1 MKNII
6 RTRIYE
12 SPCGSLL
19 LGSYDDML
27 CLCDWLAEKHHGRV
41 RRRLERLL
49 NAAFE
54 EEASPVTG
62 EAARQ
67 LDEYFAG
74 RRRAF
79 DMPLLLAGTDF
90 QVKVW
95 NELLKIP
102 FGETISYGGLAQRIG
117 MPKAVRAVAN
127 ANGANPLSV
136 FVPCHRVI
144 GSDRSLTG
152 YGGGIEVKRR
162 LLELE
167 GVRLPG
173 LSVPVVTATGFPSPV
188 LAEAGSP
195 SETELATGRLV
206 LRAWRESDAGTLY
219 EYARDPEVGPAAGWP
234 PHTSVEDSLNVI
246 RTVFS
251 APETYAVVLKS
262 TGEPVGSIG
271 LLFGEAS
278 HVAGIRADEAEI
290 GYWIG
295 RPYWGQGLIPEAVR
309 RLLRRCFEDLG
320 MSAVWCCHYD
330 GNEKSRRVMDK
341 CGFRFHHTESG
352 CASPPGDARTE
363 HFMRL
368 TKTEWEASRQLEL
381 RPLAERDIPEMQAL
395 FRDTVLHVNVRDYSR
410 EEVEDWA
417 SCGDSVEH
425 WKDLL
430 SENDFFA
437 ALDGG
442 GNIIGFSSM
451 NAGGHLH
458 SLFVH
463 KDWQGKGV
471 GTRLLA
477 EAERLV
483 MEYGAGKITSEV
495 SITARPFFERHGY
508 RTVKEQ
514 KAKANRMYLTN
525 FVMEKL
531 CGTRILP
538 VRAEKKRYLELLLV
552 GDEQESMIDR
562 YLERGEMYVMSDASG
577 VAVAV
582 AVVTDEGDGVL
593 ELKNI
598 AVDPRFQRKGYGRE
612 MIEYL
617 CRHYSGRFRILTAG
631 TGDRNCGFD
640 YSHTVSGF
648 FTKNYDHP
656 IIEEGKTLKDMV
668 YFKRDIQ

>member
-6 RTRIYE
+6 RTRTYE

-19 LGSYDDML
+19 LGSYGDML

-49 NAAFE
+49 NATFE
-54 EEASPVTG
+54 EETSPVTD

-79 DMPLLLAGTDF
+79 NLPLLFAGTEF
-90 QVKVW
+90 QKAVW
-95 NELLKIP
+95 GELLKIP
-102 FGETISYGGLAQRIG
+102 FGETVSYGCIAQRIG

-136 FVPCHRVI
+136 FVPCHRVV

-152 YGGGIEVKRR
+152 YGGGLEAKRR

-167 GVRLPG
+167 GIRLPE
-173 LSVPVVTATGFPSPV
+173 LSAPVVAAAGSPSPV
-188 LAEAGSP
+188 LPEAGRTGLPASVLAGAGPP
-195 SETELATGRLV
+195 SEMELVTGRLV

-262 TGEPVGSIG
+262 TGEPVGSAG
-271 LLFGEAS
+271 MLFGEAS

-309 RLLRRCFEDLG
+309 RLLRRCFDDLG
-320 MSAVWCCHYD
+320 MSAVWCCYYD
-330 GNEKSRRVMDK
+330 GNAKSRRVMDK
-341 CGFRFHHTESG
+341 CGFCFHHTESG
-352 CASPPGDARTE
+352 AASPPGDARAE

-368 TKTEWEASRQLEL
+368 TKEEWEASRQLEL

-395 FRDTVLHVNVRDYSR
+395 FRDTVLHVNVRDYSL

-425 WKDLL
+425 WCRLL
-430 SENDFFA
+430 SENAFVGAFDA
-437 ALDGG
+437 QGRLA
-442 GNIIGFSSM
+442 GFSSM
-451 NAGGHLH
+451 NADGHLH
-458 SLFVH
+458 SMFVQ
-463 KDWQGKGV
+463 KDRQGRGV
-471 GTRLLA
+471 AGSLL
-477 EAERLV
+477 
-483 MEYGAGKITSEV
+483 SEV
-495 SITARPFFERHGY
+495 EKMAHGYGVRIIGLEASVTARPFFEAHGY
-508 RTVKEQ
+508 SVVKEQ
-514 KAKANRMYLTN
+514 KAKADRLYLTN
-525 FVMEKL
+525 YVMEK
-531 CGTRILP
+531 
-538 VRAEKKRYLELLLV
+538 
-552 GDEQESMIDR
+552 
-562 YLERGEMYVMSDASG
+562 
-577 VAVAV
+577 
-582 AVVTDEGDGVL
+582 VL
-593 ELKNI
+593 
-598 AVDPRFQRKGYGRE
+598 
-612 MIEYL
+612 
-617 CRHYSGRFRILTAG
+617 
-631 TGDRNCGFD
+631 
-640 YSHTVSGF
+640 
-648 FTKNYDHP
+648 
-656 IIEEGKTLKDMV
+656 
-668 YFKRDIQ
+668 

>member
-19 LGSYDDML
+19 LGSYGDML

-54 EEASPVTG
+54 EETSPVTD

-79 DMPLLLAGTDF
+79 NLPLLFAGTEF
-90 QVKVW
+90 QKAVW
-95 NELLKIP
+95 GELLKIP
-102 FGETISYGGLAQRIG
+102 FGETVSYGSIAQRIG

-136 FVPCHRVI
+136 FVPCHRVV

-152 YGGGIEVKRR
+152 YGGGIEAKRR

-173 LSVPVVTATGFPSPV
+173 LSVPVVTASGFPSPV
-188 LAEAGSP
+188 LAGAGSP

-206 LRAWRESDAGTLY
+206 LRVWRESDAGALY

-262 TGEPVGSIG
+262 TGEPVGSAG
-271 LLFGEAS
+271 MLFGEAS

-295 RPYWGQGLIPEAVR
+295 RPYWGQGLIPEVVR
-309 RLLRRCFEDLG
+309 RLLRRCFDDLG
-320 MSAVWCCHYD
+320 MSAVWCCYYD
-330 GNEKSRRVMDK
+330 GNAKSRRVMDK
-341 CGFRFHHTESG
+341 CGFCFHHTESG
-352 CASPPGDARTE
+352 AASPPGDARAE

-368 TKTEWEASRQLEL
+368 TKEEWEASRQLEL

-395 FRDTVLHVNVRDYSR
+395 FRDTVLHVNVRDYSL

-425 WKDLL
+425 WCRLL
-430 SENDFFA
+430 SENAFVGAFDA
-437 ALDGG
+437 QGRLA
-442 GNIIGFSSM
+442 GFSSM
-451 NAGGHLH
+451 NADGHLH
-458 SLFVH
+458 SMFVH
-463 KDWQGKGV
+463 KDRQGRGV
-471 GTRLLA
+471 AGSLL
-477 EAERLV
+477 
-483 MEYGAGKITSEV
+483 SEV
-495 SITARPFFERHGY
+495 EKMAHGYGVRIIGLEASVTARPFFEAHGY
-508 RTVKEQ
+508 SVVKEQ
-514 KAKANRMYLTN
+514 KAKADRLYLTN
-525 FVMEKL
+525 YVMEK
-531 CGTRILP
+531 
-538 VRAEKKRYLELLLV
+538 
-552 GDEQESMIDR
+552 
-562 YLERGEMYVMSDASG
+562 
-577 VAVAV
+577 
-582 AVVTDEGDGVL
+582 VL
-593 ELKNI
+593 
-598 AVDPRFQRKGYGRE
+598 
-612 MIEYL
+612 
-617 CRHYSGRFRILTAG
+617 
-631 TGDRNCGFD
+631 
-640 YSHTVSGF
+640 
-648 FTKNYDHP
+648 
-656 IIEEGKTLKDMV
+656 
-668 YFKRDIQ
+668 

>member
-67 LDEYFAG
+67 LDEYFVG

-79 DMPLLLAGTDF
+79 DLPLLFAGTEF
-90 QVKVW
+90 QKAVW
-95 NELLKIP
+95 GELLKIP
-102 FGETISYGGLAQRIG
+102 YGETVSYGCVAQRIG

-127 ANGANPLSV
+127 ANGANPLSL
-136 FVPCHRVI
+136 FVPCHRVV

-152 YGGGIEVKRR
+152 YGGGIEAKRR

-251 APETYAVVLKS
+251 APETYAVVLKP
-262 TGEPVGSIG
+262 TGEPVGSVG

-341 CGFRFHHTESG
+341 CGFRFHQ
-352 CASPPGDARTE
+352 
-363 HFMRL
+363 
-368 TKTEWEASRQLEL
+368 QLEL

-395 FRDTVLHVNVRDYSR
+395 FRDTVLHVNVRDYSLD
-410 EEVEDWA
+410 EVEDWA
-417 SCGDSVEH
+417 SCGDSEEH
-425 WKDLL
+425 WRRLL
-430 SENDFFA
+430 SENSFVGAFGEQGR
-437 ALDGG
+437 LL
-442 GNIIGFSSM
+442 GFSSM
-451 NAGGHLH
+451 NPTGHLH
-458 SLFVH
+458 SMFVH
-463 KDWQGKGV
+463 KDRQGAGVGSRLLSEVEKMIRGAHNRTRGERHRAPFLRSAWLFRREGAESEGKQAVSDKLCDGKG
-471 GTRLLA
+471 G
-477 EAERLV
+477 
-483 MEYGAGKITSEV
+483 
-495 SITARPFFERHGY
+495 
-508 RTVKEQ
+508 
-514 KAKANRMYLTN
+514 
-525 FVMEKL
+525 
-531 CGTRILP
+531 
-538 VRAEKKRYLELLLV
+538 
-552 GDEQESMIDR
+552 
-562 YLERGEMYVMSDASG
+562 MSLND
-577 VAVAV
+577 
-582 AVVTDEGDGVL
+582 
-593 ELKNI
+593 
-598 AVDPRFQRKGYGRE
+598 
-612 MIEYL
+612 
-617 CRHYSGRFRILTAG
+617 
-631 TGDRNCGFD
+631 
-640 YSHTVSGF
+640 SGF
-648 FTKNYDHP
+648 CVISGNRSVSLQRQSGICSK
-656 IIEEGKTLKDMV
+656 K
-668 YFKRDIQ
+668 